1 MFPAFDNS
9 PGSFLDLIA
18 ENKSLRIDFV
28 HQVFEPPEFE
38 TGNNGE
44 DDVAIIADIIFA
56 WQKAPLA
63 FVNSNATTQP
73 VDQLIFDD
81 FTFA

>member
-1 MFPAFDNS
+1 MW
-9 PGSFLDLIA
+9 GDLIY
-18 ENKSLRIDFV
+18 KIL
-28 HQVFEPPEFE
+28 EFTE
-38 TGNNGE
+38 FKTGNNNE